1 MHEGRQ
7 YNAGVISAKAR
18 VHREAWDVR
27 KDAASPAGLLLE
39 CVRMR
44 LRLIVFVSL
53 SLLPGATGR
62 IPAATQSDKPAVES
76 GEVSRAPYLRKAQQA
91 VDAHDFAEAKR
102 QLQLAL
108 SADPKSADALLMLGF
123 VEFQSGD
130 TPQAVAHLE
139 LGLKLNPASFS
150 GHYNLALARLRRQEV
165 AEGLHELERAVA
177 LNPHHAGAAY
187 NLGLV
192 LLETGRPEEALAQLL
207 RAQTLAPQEPD
218 VSVNIARAELALHR
232 VAEAKSEADA
242 AAKVFGND
250 PRWQAAMGRLFLEH
264 DQLQAALPYL
274 NQAFYLQPSE
284 IQIRRLLASAQLAA
298 QNPAAVLE
306 LVTTPESA
314 EDHYLRAGAFYLLR
328 QLPKSDEEARLA
340 SGQDPRDLRV
350 LVLRARICQLQG
362 HHEAAIELLQK
373 ATDLTP
379 EWSEPFY
386 SAAVSYYLERRYAD
400 AQRSLDRALELDPK
414 SVRAL
419 FLYAASLVNQGKNRE
434 GETFLRRAVQLE
446 PENARFYYHLGA
458 LRLRDD
464 RWSEATEAFERA
476 AQLQPDYALP
486 HYQLGKLLL
495 RSNHPQEAAREL
507 ETAVRLQPDL
517 AEAYY
522 QLSRAYARLGETG
535 KSQESQAAFAKLKQ
549 EEVDEDK
556 QIMEEVR
563 KQSSAMAH

>member
-1 MHEGRQ
+1 MKL
-7 YNAGVISAKAR
+7 S
-18 VHREAWDVR
+18 
-27 KDAASPAGLLLE
+27 
-39 CVRMR
+39 
-44 LRLIVFVSL
+44 LILFASL
-53 SLLPGATGR
+53 SLLLGVTGR
-62 IPAATQSDKPAVES
+62 NPAAAQSDKAAVKSADES
-76 GEVSRAPYLRKAQQA
+76 EAPYLRKAQQA
-91 VDAHDFAEAKR
+91 LDAHDFAEAKR

-130 TPQAVAHLE
+130 TPQAIAHLE
-139 LGLKLNPASFS
+139 GGLKLNPGSFS

-165 AEGLHELERAVA
+165 AEGLRELERAVA

-232 VAEAKSEADA
+232 VAEAKREADTA
-242 AAKVFGND
+242 ASTFAND

-264 DQLQAALPYL
+264 DELQTALPHL
-274 NQAFYLQPSE
+274 NQAFRLQPSE
-284 IQIRRLLASAQLAA
+284 IQVRRLLASAQLAA
-298 QNPAAVLE
+298 QNPAAVLD

-328 QLPKSDEEARLA
+328 QLPKADQEAHFA
-340 SGQDPRDLRV
+340 SQQDPRDSRV

-362 HHEAAIELLQK
+362 QHNAAIELLQK
-373 ATDLTP
+373 ATDLAP

-400 AQRSLDRALELDPK
+400 AQHSLDRALELDPK
-414 SVRAL
+414 AVRAL
-419 FLYAASLVNQGKNRE
+419 FLYAASLVNQGKNRQ
-434 GETFLRRAVQLE
+434 GEKFLRRAVQLE
-446 PENARFYYHLGA
+446 PENARLYYHLGA
-458 LRLRDD
+458 LQLRDD
-464 RWSEATEAFERA
+464 RWSEAAEAFEKA
-476 AQLQPDYALP
+476 AQLQPNFALP

-495 RSNHPQEAAREL
+495 QSNHPQEAAREL

-522 QLSRAYARLGETG
+522 QLSRAYTRLGEAS
-535 KSQESQAAFAKLKQ
+535 KSQQSRDAFAKLKQ
-549 EEVDEDK
+549 QEIDEDK
-556 QIMEEVR
+556 QMMEEVQR
-563 KQSSAMAH
+563 QSSALTH